1 MKHLRIRQALLAAM
15 LVCALFA
22 LSACGAGN
30 STTQSP
36 TETTEESTSSTDP
49 AGTGETQ
56 SPDAAPSTLE
66 ELLGADYKD
75 YIVETITMQM
85 ENRMDL
91 EPEVEFYPVRDNKPL
106 TDYVA
111 IDETLSFTPDEEGGV
126 TIHLPAGSVTDEAHG
141 EQSFSLP
148 NPHP

>member
-1 MKHLRIRQALLAAM
+1 
-15 LVCALFA
+15 
-22 LSACGAGN
+22 
-30 STTQSP
+30 
-36 TETTEESTSSTDP
+36 
-49 AGTGETQ
+49 
-56 SPDAAPSTLE
+56 
-66 ELLGADYKD
+66 
-75 YIVETITMQM
+75 
-85 ENRMDL
+85 MDK
-91 EPEVEFYPVRDNKPL
+91 EPEVEFYPIRDNKPL